1 MSITLGVLFRIWP
14 FSGTTVEDSTS
25 SGVDDDSKVS
35 GALSSV
41 DKGGDGENQE
51 SGVFP

>member
-1 MSITLGVLFRIWP
+1 MSITLGVLFRFWP
-14 FSGTTVEDSTS
+14 LSGTTGADSTS
-25 SGVDDDSKVS
+25 SGVDEDSKVS

-41 DKGGDGENQE
+41 DKGDDGENQE